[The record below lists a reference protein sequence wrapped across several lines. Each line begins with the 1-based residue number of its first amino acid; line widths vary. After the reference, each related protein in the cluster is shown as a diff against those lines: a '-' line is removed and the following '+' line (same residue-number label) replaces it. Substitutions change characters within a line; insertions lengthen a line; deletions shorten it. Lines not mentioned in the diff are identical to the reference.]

1 MMLFR
6 HSPPAPRTGLILKSL
21 PAFSSTLDSVVES
34 VDGAEESVRRFAEE
48 AGFEE
53 SDRYFIGLAVRE
65 ILINAIKHGNRF
77 DQSKKVG
84 LHLSANSDDLT
95 IEVTDQGE
103 GFQIESVPDPRL
115 PENLERRSGRGIAIA
130 LSVMDEFSVDRN
142 SPGGTHVRMV
152 KRLPA
157 R

>member
-1 MMLFR
+1 MN
-6 HSPPAPRTGLILKSL
+6 SL

-34 VDGAEESVRRFAEE
+34 VHSAEEIVRRFALE

-65 ILINAIKHGNRF
+65 IVINAIKHGNRF
-77 DQSKKVG
+77 DQNKKVG
-84 LHLSANSDDLT
+84 LRLSTNGDDLI
-95 IEVTDQGE
+95 IEVTDQGD
-103 GFQIESVPDPRL
+103 GFRIESVPDPHL
-115 PENLERRSGRGIAIA
+115 PENRERESGRGIAIA
-130 LSVMDEFSVDRN
+130 SAFMDEFSVDRN
-142 SPGGTHVRMV
+142 SPSGTYVRMA

>member
-1 MMLFR
+1 MN
-6 HSPPAPRTGLILKSL
+6 SL

-48 AGFEE
+48 AGFEDT
-53 SDRYFIGLAVRE
+53 DRYFIGLAVRE

-84 LHLSANSDDLT
+84 LRLSANSDDLT

-115 PENLERRSGRGIAIA
+115 PENLERRSGRGITIA
-130 LSVMDEFSVDRN
+130 LAVMDEFSVDRN
-142 SPGGTHVRMV
+142 APGGTHVRMA

>member
-1 MMLFR
+1 
-6 HSPPAPRTGLILKSL
+6 
-21 PAFSSTLDSVVES
+21 VES
-34 VDGAEESVRRFAEE
+34 VDGAEESVRRFAHD

-53 SDRYFIGLAVRE
+53 SDQYFIGLAARE

-84 LHLSANSDDLT
+84 LRLSTDSDVLT

-103 GFQIESVPDPRL
+103 GFRLENVPDPHL
-115 PENLERRSGRGIAIA
+115 PENLERGSGRGITMALAI
-130 LSVMDEFSVDRN
+130 MDEFTFDRN
-142 SPGGTHVRMV
+142 SPSGTHVRMV

-157 R
+157 H

>member
-1 MMLFR
+1 LN
-6 HSPPAPRTGLILKSL
+6 SL

-34 VDGAEESVRRFAEE
+34 VDGAEESVRRFAHD

-53 SDRYFIGLAVRE
+53 SDEYFIGLAARE
-65 ILINAIKHGNRF
+65 VLINAIKHGNRF

-84 LHLSANSDDLT
+84 LRLSTDSNVLT
-95 IEVTDQGE
+95 IDVTDQGE
-103 GFQIESVPDPRL
+103 GFRLENVPDPRL
-115 PENLERRSGRGIAIA
+115 PENLERGSGRGITMA
-130 LSVMDEFSVDRN
+130 LTIMDEFTVDRN
-142 SPGGTHVRMV
+142 SPSGTHVRMV

>member
-1 MMLFR
+1 LN
-6 HSPPAPRTGLILKSL
+6 SL
-21 PAFSSTLDSVVES
+21 RAFSSTLDSVVKS
-34 VDGAEESVRRFAEE
+34 VDGAEESVRRFAHD

-53 SDRYFIGLAVRE
+53 SDQYFIGLAARE

-84 LHLSANSDDLT
+84 LRLSTDSDVLT

-103 GFQIESVPDPRL
+103 GFRLENVPDPHL
-115 PENLERRSGRGIAIA
+115 PENLERGSGRGITMALAI
-130 LSVMDEFSVDRN
+130 MDEFTVDRN
-142 SPGGTHVRMV
+142 SPSGTHVRMV

-157 R
+157 H